1 MMLNLDDFEDTYI
14 NTSIDTISATIA
26 STSKN
31 SNSDGMI
38 AFKAPSSA
46 RDKGIN

>member
-14 NTSIDTISATIA
+14 ETISATIA

-31 SNSDGMI
+31 S
-38 AFKAPSSA
+38 KAPSSA
-46 RDKGIN
+46 RDKRTLMPAATFET